1 LFGDADFMDSSGCH
15 NIYEKRIW
23 IGTLRYLKNASHNVM
38 VDAPEELCAI
48 IFNPKKV
55 IRVY

>member
-1 LFGDADFMDSSGCH
+1 MDSSGCH
-15 NIYEKRIW
+15 NLYEKRIW
-23 IGTLRYLKNASHNVM
+23 IGTLRYLKNASHNIM
-38 VDAPEELCAI
+38 VDAPDELCAI